1 MFASKAN
8 TTPSCAPTTTVL
20 PSEPTPAVSAAPALI
35 RHSVFPLLAS
45 IQATVPSVLATNNL
59 SPTKIGEGTYTLD
72 LPTSAVHKI
81 RTAIVVLKST
91 NSAATLR
98 GTFDENGLH
107 AVSKIVDATRINFE
121 MLCIF
126 KLPYSGRGC
135 ISAT

>member
-1 MFASKAN
+1 MLASKAN

-59 SPTKIGEGTYTLD
+59 SPTKTGESTYTFD
-72 LPTSAVHKI
+72 LPTSAVHKV
-81 RTAIVVLKST
+81 RTAMLVLKST
-91 NSAATLR
+91 NSAGTLR
-98 GTFDENGLH
+98 GAFEENGLH
-107 AVSKIVDATRINFE
+107 AVSKTVDATRMIFE
-121 MLCIF
+121 MLYIF
-126 KLPYSGRGC
+126 KPSYSGRGC